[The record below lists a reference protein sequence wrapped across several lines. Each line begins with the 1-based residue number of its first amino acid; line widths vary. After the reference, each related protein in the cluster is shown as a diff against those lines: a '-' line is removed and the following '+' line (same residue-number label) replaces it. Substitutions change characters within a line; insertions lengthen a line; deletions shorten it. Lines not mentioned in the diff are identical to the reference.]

1 MEMKNPKLTYTKE
14 GKTISSELD
23 EKTLNAILQSVLL
36 AKPELSEYD
45 AIKYLFYGL
54 TPIPTN
60 SITYFEFSYIDDMGF
75 KCTIEKA
82 KVKANNNNSETT
94 IKRETEMKN
103 KMTLEQFAD
112 LINSSDEWKL
122 EFDDIIV
129 ANDWT
134 PIFDEWH
141 ICKDGKNVIYF
152 DDNGQAQVK
161 PIEE

>member
-1 MEMKNPKLTYTKE
+1 MEMKNPKLTYEIKGE
-14 GKTISSELD
+14 TISSELD
-23 EKTLNAILQSVLL
+23 EKTLNEILQSVLL

-54 TPIPTN
+54 TPTPTN
-60 SITYFEFSYIDDMGF
+60 SITYFEFSFIDDMGF

-82 KVKANNNNSETT
+82 KVKANNNNSDT
-94 IKRETEMKN
+94 IKRKTEMEN

-122 EFDDIIV
+122 SFDDIIV

-141 ICKDGKNVIYF
+141 ICHDGKNMIYF

-161 PIEE
+161 SIEE

>member
-1 MEMKNPKLTYTKE
+1 MKNPKLTYTKE

-23 EKTLNAILQSVLL
+23 EKTLNDILQSVLL

-45 AIKYLFYGL
+45 AIKYLFHGL

-60 SITYFEFSYIDDMGF
+60 SITRFEFSFIDDMGF
-75 KCTIEKA
+75 KCTLE
-82 KVKANNNNSETT
+82 KVKANNSDT
-94 IKRETEMKN
+94 IKRETAMKN
-103 KMTLEQFAD
+103 KTMTLEQFAE
-112 LINSSDEWKL
+112 LINAADEWKL
-122 EFDDIIV
+122 EFDDIIT

-152 DDNGQAQVK
+152 DDKGQAQVK
-161 PIEE
+161 SIEE